1 MFIIVLNHKKSEGAI
16 SVINN
21 HGEKVIYLF
30 EEEDDANRYAM
41 LMENEGYPKTE
52 VLEYDDDLIINVC
65 EMTNNK
71 YAIITK
77 DDIVVPIKYNNDNF
91 SQDKI

>member
-1 MFIIVLNHKKSEGAI
+1 MFIIVLDNNKKEGAI
-16 SVINN
+16 SVINET
-21 HGEKVIYLF
+21 GEKVIYLF
-30 EEEDDANRYAM
+30 EEEDDANRYAL
-41 LMENEGYPKTE
+41 LMENEGYPQAE

-71 YAIITK
+71 YTIITK
-77 DDIVVPIKYNNDNF
+77 NDIVVPIKYDNF

>member
-1 MFIIVLNHKKSEGAI
+1 MYIIVLDNDKSNGAI
-16 SVINN
+16 SVINDS
-21 HGEKVIYLF
+21 GEKVIYIF
-30 EEEDDANRYAM
+30 EEKDDANRYAM
-41 LMENEGYPKTE
+41 LMEDEGYPKTQ

-77 DDIVVPIKYNNDNF
+77 DDIVIPVKYNDNI
-91 SQDKI
+91 S

>member
-1 MFIIVLNHKKSEGAI
+1 MYIIVLDNDKSNGAI
-16 SVINN
+16 SVINDN
-21 HGEKVIYLF
+21 GEKVIYIF
-30 EEEDDANRYAM
+30 EEKDDANRYAM
-41 LMENEGYPKTE
+41 LMEDEGYPRTQ

-77 DDIVVPIKYNNDNF
+77 DDIVIPVKYNDNI
-91 SQDKI
+91 S

>member
-1 MFIIVLNHKKSEGAI
+1 MYIIVLDNDKSNGAI
-16 SVINN
+16 SVINDS
-21 HGEKVIYLF
+21 GEKVIYIF
-30 EEEDDANRYAM
+30 EEKDDANRYAM
-41 LMENEGYPKTE
+41 LMEDEGYPRTQ

-77 DDIVVPIKYNNDNF
+77 DDIVIPVKYNDNI
-91 SQDKI
+91 S